1 MADDTAGGTGPTGA
15 GTGGDSVAV
24 SDNSGASRF
33 EITVGGVTAGFAVY
47 RLRAGKIIFTHTEI
61 LPEFEG
67 RGLGGRLA
75 SAALDASR
83 ASGRAVV
90 PLCPFF
96 AGYIRRHPAYR
107 DLVPESYAD
116 LLDEET

>member
-1 MADDTAGGTGPTGA
+1 MAETTGPGA
-15 GTGGDSVAV
+15 PSGGVAV
-24 SDNSGASRF
+24 SDDPGASRF
-33 EITVGGVTAGFAVY
+33 EITVDGTAAGFAAY

-61 LPEFEG
+61 SPAFEG

-90 PLCPFF
+90 PLCPFI

-107 DLVPESYAD
+107 DLVPEGYAD
-116 LLDEET
+116 LVDEETAQT